1 MKNKIWKKILAVGI
15 SLLAEAG
22 MLVGCTAQPAVA
34 YAAGMESGISVTQE
48 ASWTDLE
55 KFQAVVSVKVDGLAS
70 LTWEKENQGYENS
83 GGNLSGSENSGN
95 QGESFAN
102 DQYDFSGEKT
112 EALNAEGME
121 ESGAFSDG
129 NSSSDENIPGED
141 SSFDENTSSNT
152 DSAEDNSATEIV
164 PPAETI
170 PHPTSYEL
178 VVWLSEYFQ
187 PDASFVAPEGCLKE
201 ELPIETAGGRS
212 TSITGFRWKI
222 NQGETG
228 KQLDIPVTLRE
239 EYRFPAEKQ
248 TVSTCQ
254 DILHANGA
262 ISGEENGGG
271 VYIVKKVAN
280 EKDILCKAP
289 SRNLEIPAAN
299 MDFSVEISPKEENLR
314 PGSRIHMDV
323 NLTNN
328 GQVPF
333 YKISLQA
340 QVKEQEM
347 VPVWEKE
354 PGLEVTE
361 SGAVLESLTAG
372 ETRTLSFYIDPDL
385 DQKGNLDLELCAKTE
400 NPVLLEKTAEKQ
412 LVLQQGK
419 AAFTVKKTADCDN
432 ASPGETVTY
441 QISIHNTGEV
451 TLHSVVTTERFGL
464 AGVTATFLEQEGIT
478 LNKSK
483 TQAKIPEIAPGGCV
497 NLKAKVVLPKDL
509 KDQNLVNQIIVVTDE
524 TGEESAVRDQ
534 ATIRVE
540 DKEKD
545 GNGTGDGT
553 GNGDGTGTGSGSGN
567 GDGSTMA
574 ASTSPKTGDPSH
586 KELFQVL
593 ILLSFLFS
601 AAAARKMFGGNV
613 HR

>member
-1 MKNKIWKKILAVGI
+1 MKNRIWKKILAVGV

-34 YAAGMESGISVTQE
+34 YGAEMEGGLSVAQDAA
-48 ASWTDLE
+48 WTDLQ
-55 KFQAVVSVKVDGLAS
+55 KFQAVISVKADGLAS
-70 LTWEKENQGYENS
+70 LTRENENQEYES
-83 GGNLSGSENSGN
+83 DDENLFSSGN
-95 QGESFAN
+95 QDGRLEN
-102 DQYDFSGEKT
+102 DQYDFS
-112 EALNAEGME
+112 
-121 ESGAFSDG
+121 D
-129 NSSSDENIPGED
+129 
-141 SSFDENTSSNT
+141 
-152 DSAEDNSATEIV
+152 
-164 PPAETI
+164 ETI

-187 PDASFVAPEGCLKE
+187 PDASFMAPEGCLKE
-201 ELPIETAGGRS
+201 ELPIETADGRS
-212 TSITGFRWKI
+212 SSITGFRWKI
-222 NQGETG
+222 NPGEQG
-228 KQLDIPVTLRE
+228 KQLKIPVTLRD
-239 EYRFPAEKQ
+239 EYRFPAEKH
-248 TVSTCQ
+248 TVPTCQ

-271 VYIVKKVAN
+271 VYIVKKVEN
-280 EKDILCKAP
+280 EKNILCKAL
-289 SRNLEIPAAN
+289 SKSLEIPAAH
-299 MDFSVEISPKEENLR
+299 MDFSVEMEAKEKALYT
-314 PGSRIHMDV
+314 GKRIHMAV

-340 QVKEQEM
+340 KVKEQEL

-354 PGLEVTE
+354 PGLEVLE
-361 SGAVLESLTAG
+361 SGAVLECLSAG
-372 ETRTLSFYIDPDL
+372 ETRTLSFYIDPDM
-385 DQKGNLDLELCAKTE
+385 DQKSNLELFAKTE
-400 NPVLLEKTAEKQ
+400 NPVSLEKAAEKQ
-412 LVLQQGK
+412 LTLQQGK
-419 AAFTVKKTADCDN
+419 ASFTVKKTADCDN

-464 AGVTATFLEQEGIT
+464 AGVTATFQEQRGIT
-478 LNKSK
+478 LNKSR
-483 TQAKIPEIAPGGCV
+483 TQAKIQEIAPGGCV

-509 KDQNLVNQIIVVTDE
+509 KDQNLMNQIIVVTDE

-545 GNGTGDGT
+545 GNGSGNGNGG
-553 GNGDGTGTGSGSGN
+553 GNGDGTGIGSGN
-567 GDGSTMA
+567 NDGSTMA
-574 ASTSPKTGDPSH
+574 ASTSPKTGDTSH

-601 AAAARKMFGGNV
+601 AVAARRMFGGNA

>member
-1 MKNKIWKKILAVGI
+1 MKNRIWKKILAVGV

-34 YAAGMESGISVTQE
+34 YGAEMEGGLSVAQDAA
-48 ASWTDLE
+48 WTDLQ
-55 KFQAVVSVKVDGLAS
+55 KFQAVISVKADGLAS
-70 LTWEKENQGYENS
+70 LTWENENQEYENLFS
-83 GGNLSGSENSGN
+83 SGN
-95 QGESFAN
+95 QDGSLEN
-102 DQYDFSGEKT
+102 DQYDFS
-112 EALNAEGME
+112 
-121 ESGAFSDG
+121 D
-129 NSSSDENIPGED
+129 
-141 SSFDENTSSNT
+141 
-152 DSAEDNSATEIV
+152 
-164 PPAETI
+164 ETI

-187 PDASFVAPEGCLKE
+187 PDASFMAPEGCLKE
-201 ELPIETAGGRS
+201 ELPIETADGRS
-212 TSITGFRWKI
+212 SSITGFRWKI
-222 NQGETG
+222 NPGEQG
-228 KQLDIPVTLRE
+228 KQLKIPVTLRD
-239 EYRFPAEKQ
+239 EYRFPAEKH
-248 TVSTCQ
+248 TVPTCQ

-271 VYIVKKVAN
+271 VYIVKKVEN
-280 EKDILCKAP
+280 EKTILCKAL
-289 SRNLEIPAAN
+289 SKNLEIPAAH
-299 MDFSVEISPKEENLR
+299 MDFSVEMEAKEKALYT
-314 PGSRIHMDV
+314 GKRIHMAV

-340 QVKEQEM
+340 KVKEQEL

-354 PGLEVTE
+354 PGLEVLE
-361 SGAVLESLTAG
+361 SGAVLECLSAG
-372 ETRTLSFYIDPDL
+372 ETRTLSFYIDPDMN
-385 DQKGNLDLELCAKTE
+385 QKSNLELELFAKTE
-400 NPVLLEKTAEKQ
+400 NPVSLEKAAEKQ
-412 LVLQQGK
+412 LTLQQGK
-419 AAFTVKKTADCDN
+419 ASFTVKKTADCDN

-464 AGVTATFLEQEGIT
+464 AGVTATFQEQRGIT
-478 LNKSK
+478 LNKSR
-483 TQAKIPEIAPGGCV
+483 TQAKIQEIAPGGCV

-509 KDQNLVNQIIVVTDE
+509 KDQNLMNQIIVVTDE

-545 GNGTGDGT
+545 GNGNGSGNGNGG
-553 GNGDGTGTGSGSGN
+553 GNGDGTGIGSGN
-567 GDGSTMA
+567 NDGSTMA
-574 ASTSPKTGDPSH
+574 ASTSPKTGDTSH

-601 AAAARKMFGGNV
+601 AVAARRMFGGNA

>member
-1 MKNKIWKKILAVGI
+1 MKNRIWKKILAVGV

-34 YAAGMESGISVTQE
+34 YGAEMEGGLFVAQDAA
-48 ASWTDLE
+48 WTDLQ
-55 KFQAVVSVKVDGLAS
+55 KFQAVISVKADGLAS
-70 LTWEKENQGYENS
+70 LTRENENQEYES
-83 GGNLSGSENSGN
+83 DDENLFSSGN
-95 QGESFAN
+95 QDGRLEN
-102 DQYDFSGEKT
+102 DQYDFS
-112 EALNAEGME
+112 
-121 ESGAFSDG
+121 D
-129 NSSSDENIPGED
+129 
-141 SSFDENTSSNT
+141 
-152 DSAEDNSATEIV
+152 
-164 PPAETI
+164 ETI

-187 PDASFVAPEGCLKE
+187 PDASFMAPEGCLKE
-201 ELPIETAGGRS
+201 ELPIETADGRS
-212 TSITGFRWKI
+212 SSITGFRWKI
-222 NQGETG
+222 NPGEQG
-228 KQLDIPVTLRE
+228 KQLKIPVTLRD
-239 EYRFPAEKQ
+239 EYRFPAEKH
-248 TVSTCQ
+248 TVPTCQ

-271 VYIVKKVAN
+271 VYIVKKVEN
-280 EKDILCKAP
+280 EKTILCKAL
-289 SRNLEIPAAN
+289 SKNLEIPAAH
-299 MDFSVEISPKEENLR
+299 MDFSVEMEAKEKALYT
-314 PGSRIHMDV
+314 GKRIHMAV

-340 QVKEQEM
+340 KVKEQEL

-354 PGLEVTE
+354 PGLEVLE
-361 SGAVLESLTAG
+361 SGAVLECLSAG
-372 ETRTLSFYIDPDL
+372 ETRTLSFYIDPDMN
-385 DQKGNLDLELCAKTE
+385 QKSNLELFAKTE
-400 NPVLLEKTAEKQ
+400 NPVSLEKAAEKQ
-412 LVLQQGK
+412 LTLQQGK
-419 AAFTVKKTADCDN
+419 ASFTVKKTADCDN

-464 AGVTATFLEQEGIT
+464 AGVTATFQEQRGIT
-478 LNKSK
+478 LNKSR
-483 TQAKIPEIAPGGCV
+483 TQAKIQEIAPGGCV

-509 KDQNLVNQIIVVTDE
+509 KDQNLMNQIIVVTDE

-545 GNGTGDGT
+545 GNGSGNGNGG
-553 GNGDGTGTGSGSGN
+553 GNGDGTGIGSGN
-567 GDGSTMA
+567 NDGSTMA
-574 ASTSPKTGDPSH
+574 ASTSPKTGDTSH

-601 AAAARKMFGGNV
+601 AVAARRMFGGNA

>member
-1 MKNKIWKKILAVGI
+1 MKNRIWKKILAVGV

-34 YAAGMESGISVTQE
+34 YGAEMEGGLSVAQDAA
-48 ASWTDLE
+48 WTDLQ
-55 KFQAVVSVKVDGLAS
+55 KFQAVISVKADGLAS
-70 LTWEKENQGYENS
+70 LTWENENQEYENLFS
-83 GGNLSGSENSGN
+83 SGN
-95 QGESFAN
+95 QDGSLEN
-102 DQYDFSGEKT
+102 DQYDFS
-112 EALNAEGME
+112 
-121 ESGAFSDG
+121 D
-129 NSSSDENIPGED
+129 
-141 SSFDENTSSNT
+141 
-152 DSAEDNSATEIV
+152 
-164 PPAETI
+164 ETI

-187 PDASFVAPEGCLKE
+187 PDASFMAPEGCLKE
-201 ELPIETAGGRS
+201 ELPIETADGRS
-212 TSITGFRWKI
+212 SSITGFRWKI
-222 NQGETG
+222 NPGEQG
-228 KQLDIPVTLRE
+228 KQLKIPVTLRD
-239 EYRFPAEKQ
+239 EYRFPAEKH
-248 TVSTCQ
+248 TVPTCQ

-271 VYIVKKVAN
+271 VYIVKKVEN
-280 EKDILCKAP
+280 EKNILCKAL
-289 SRNLEIPAAN
+289 SKSLEIPAAH
-299 MDFSVEISPKEENLR
+299 MDFSVEMEAKEKALYT
-314 PGSRIHMDV
+314 GKRIHMAV

-340 QVKEQEM
+340 KVKEQEL

-354 PGLEVTE
+354 PGLEVLE
-361 SGAVLESLTAG
+361 SGAVLECLSAG
-372 ETRTLSFYIDPDL
+372 ETRTLSFYIDPDM
-385 DQKGNLDLELCAKTE
+385 DQKSNLELELFAKTE
-400 NPVLLEKTAEKQ
+400 NPVSLEKAAEKQ
-412 LVLQQGK
+412 LTLQQGK
-419 AAFTVKKTADCDN
+419 ASFTVKKTADCDN

-464 AGVTATFLEQEGIT
+464 AGVTATFQEQRGIT
-478 LNKSK
+478 LNKSR
-483 TQAKIPEIAPGGCV
+483 TQAKIQEIAPGGCV

-509 KDQNLVNQIIVVTDE
+509 KDQNLMNQIIVVTDE

-545 GNGTGDGT
+545 GNGNGSGNGNGG
-553 GNGDGTGTGSGSGN
+553 GNGDGTGIGSGN
-567 GDGSTMA
+567 NDGSTMA
-574 ASTSPKTGDPSH
+574 ASTSPKTGDTSH

-601 AAAARKMFGGNV
+601 AVAARRMFGGNA

>member
-1 MKNKIWKKILAVGI
+1 MKNRIWKKILAVGV

-34 YAAGMESGISVTQE
+34 YGAEMEGGLSVVQDAA
-48 ASWTDLE
+48 WTDLQ
-55 KFQAVVSVKVDGLAS
+55 KFQAVISVKADGLAS
-70 LTWEKENQGYENS
+70 LTWENENQEYES
-83 GGNLSGSENSGN
+83 GDENLFSSGN
-95 QGESFAN
+95 QDGSLEN
-102 DQYDFSGEKT
+102 DQYDFS
-112 EALNAEGME
+112 
-121 ESGAFSDG
+121 D
-129 NSSSDENIPGED
+129 
-141 SSFDENTSSNT
+141 
-152 DSAEDNSATEIV
+152 
-164 PPAETI
+164 ETI
-170 PHPTSYEL
+170 SHPTSYEL

-187 PDASFVAPEGCLKE
+187 PDASFMAPEGCLKE
-201 ELPIETAGGRS
+201 ELPIETADGRS
-212 TSITGFRWKI
+212 SSITGFRWKI
-222 NQGETG
+222 NSGEQG
-228 KQLDIPVTLRE
+228 KQLKIPVTLRD
-239 EYRFPAEKQ
+239 EYRFPAEKH
-248 TVSTCQ
+248 TVPTCQ

-271 VYIVKKVAN
+271 VYIVKKVEN
-280 EKDILCKAP
+280 EKNILCKAL
-289 SRNLEIPAAN
+289 SKSLEIPAAH
-299 MDFSVEISPKEENLR
+299 MDFSVEMEAKEKALYT
-314 PGSRIHMDV
+314 GKRIHMAV

-340 QVKEQEM
+340 KVKEQEL

-354 PGLEVTE
+354 PGLEVSE
-361 SGAVLESLTAG
+361 SGAVLESLSAG
-372 ETRTLSFYIDPDL
+372 ETRILSFYIDPDM
-385 DQKGNLDLELCAKTE
+385 DQKSNLELFAKTE
-400 NPVLLEKTAEKQ
+400 NPVSLEKAAEKQ
-412 LVLQQGK
+412 LTLQQGK
-419 AAFTVKKTADCDN
+419 ASFTVKKTADCDN

-464 AGVTATFLEQEGIT
+464 AGVTATFQEQRGIT
-478 LNKSK
+478 LNKSR
-483 TQAKIPEIAPGGCV
+483 TQAKIQEIAPGGCV

-509 KDQNLVNQIIVVTDE
+509 KDQNLMNQIIVVTDE

-545 GNGTGDGT
+545 GNGSGNGNGG
-553 GNGDGTGTGSGSGN
+553 GNGDGTGIGSGN
-567 GDGSTMA
+567 NDGSTMA
-574 ASTSPKTGDPSH
+574 ASTSPKTGDTSH

-601 AAAARKMFGGNV
+601 AVAARRMFGGNA

>member
-1 MKNKIWKKILAVGI
+1 MKNRIWKKILAVGV

-34 YAAGMESGISVTQE
+34 YGAEMEGGLSVVQDAA
-48 ASWTDLE
+48 WTDLQ
-55 KFQAVVSVKVDGLAS
+55 KFQAVISVKADGLAS
-70 LTWEKENQGYENS
+70 LTWENENQEYES
-83 GGNLSGSENSGN
+83 GDENLFSSGN
-95 QGESFAN
+95 QDGSLEN
-102 DQYDFSGEKT
+102 DQYDFS
-112 EALNAEGME
+112 
-121 ESGAFSDG
+121 D
-129 NSSSDENIPGED
+129 
-141 SSFDENTSSNT
+141 
-152 DSAEDNSATEIV
+152 
-164 PPAETI
+164 ETI
-170 PHPTSYEL
+170 SHPTSYEL

-187 PDASFVAPEGCLKE
+187 PDASFMAPEGCLKE
-201 ELPIETAGGRS
+201 ELPIETADGRS
-212 TSITGFRWKI
+212 SSITGFRWKI
-222 NQGETG
+222 NSGEQG
-228 KQLDIPVTLRE
+228 KQLKIPVTLRD
-239 EYRFPAEKQ
+239 EYRFPAEKH
-248 TVSTCQ
+248 TVPTCQ

-271 VYIVKKVAN
+271 VYIVKKVEN
-280 EKDILCKAP
+280 EKNILCK
-289 SRNLEIPAAN
+289 SLEIPAAH
-299 MDFSVEISPKEENLR
+299 MDFSVEMEAKEKALYT
-314 PGSRIHMDV
+314 GKRIHMAV

-340 QVKEQEM
+340 KVKEQEL

-354 PGLEVTE
+354 PGLEVSE
-361 SGAVLESLTAG
+361 SGAVLESLSAG
-372 ETRTLSFYIDPDL
+372 ETRILSFYIDPDM
-385 DQKGNLDLELCAKTE
+385 DQKSNLELELFAKTE
-400 NPVLLEKTAEKQ
+400 NPVSLEKAAEKQ
-412 LVLQQGK
+412 LTLQQGK
-419 AAFTVKKTADCDN
+419 ASFTVKKTADCDN

-464 AGVTATFLEQEGIT
+464 AGVTATFQEQRGIT
-478 LNKSK
+478 LNKSR
-483 TQAKIPEIAPGGCV
+483 TQAKIQEIAPGGCV

-509 KDQNLVNQIIVVTDE
+509 KDQNLMNQIIVVTDE

-545 GNGTGDGT
+545 GNGSGNGNGG
-553 GNGDGTGTGSGSGN
+553 GNGDGTGIGSGN
-567 GDGSTMA
+567 NDGSTMA
-574 ASTSPKTGDPSH
+574 ASTSPKTGDTSH

-601 AAAARKMFGGNV
+601 AVAARRMFGDNA

>member
-1 MKNKIWKKILAVGI
+1 MKNRIWKKILAVGV

-34 YAAGMESGISVTQE
+34 YGAEMEGGLSVAQDAA
-48 ASWTDLE
+48 WTDLQ
-55 KFQAVVSVKVDGLAS
+55 KFQAVISVKADGLAS
-70 LTWEKENQGYENS
+70 LTWENENQEYENLFS
-83 GGNLSGSENSGN
+83 SGN
-95 QGESFAN
+95 QDGSLEN
-102 DQYDFSGEKT
+102 DQYDFS
-112 EALNAEGME
+112 
-121 ESGAFSDG
+121 D
-129 NSSSDENIPGED
+129 
-141 SSFDENTSSNT
+141 
-152 DSAEDNSATEIV
+152 
-164 PPAETI
+164 ETI

-187 PDASFVAPEGCLKE
+187 PDASFMAPEGCLKE
-201 ELPIETAGGRS
+201 ELPIETADGRS
-212 TSITGFRWKI
+212 SSITGFRWKI
-222 NQGETG
+222 NPGEQG
-228 KQLDIPVTLRE
+228 KQLKIPVTLRD
-239 EYRFPAEKQ
+239 EYRFPAEKH
-248 TVSTCQ
+248 TVPTCQ

-271 VYIVKKVAN
+271 VYIVKKVEN
-280 EKDILCKAP
+280 EKNILCKAL
-289 SRNLEIPAAN
+289 SKSLEIPAAY
-299 MDFSVEISPKEENLR
+299 MDFSVEMEAKEKALYT
-314 PGSRIHMDV
+314 GKRIHMAV

-340 QVKEQEM
+340 KVKEQEL

-354 PGLEVTE
+354 PGLEVLE
-361 SGAVLESLTAG
+361 SGAVLECLSAG
-372 ETRTLSFYIDPDL
+372 ETRTLSFYIDPDMN
-385 DQKGNLDLELCAKTE
+385 QKSNLELELFAKTE
-400 NPVLLEKTAEKQ
+400 NPVSLEKAAEKQ
-412 LVLQQGK
+412 LTLQQGK
-419 AAFTVKKTADCDN
+419 ASFTVKKTADCDN

-464 AGVTATFLEQEGIT
+464 AGVTATFQEQRGIT
-478 LNKSK
+478 LNKSR
-483 TQAKIPEIAPGGCV
+483 TQAKIQEIAPGGCV

-509 KDQNLVNQIIVVTDE
+509 KDQNLMNQIIVVTDE

-545 GNGTGDGT
+545 GNGSGNGNGG
-553 GNGDGTGTGSGSGN
+553 GNGDGTGIGSGN
-567 GDGSTMA
+567 NDGSTMA
-574 ASTSPKTGDPSH
+574 ASTSPKTGDTSH

-601 AAAARKMFGGNV
+601 AVAARRMFGDNA

>member
-1 MKNKIWKKILAVGI
+1 MKNRIWKKILAVGV

-34 YAAGMESGISVTQE
+34 YGAEMEGGLSVAQDAA
-48 ASWTDLE
+48 WTDLQ
-55 KFQAVVSVKVDGLAS
+55 KFQAVISVKADGLAS
-70 LTWEKENQGYENS
+70 LTWENENQEYENLFS
-83 GGNLSGSENSGN
+83 SGN
-95 QGESFAN
+95 QDGSLEN
-102 DQYDFSGEKT
+102 DQYDFS
-112 EALNAEGME
+112 
-121 ESGAFSDG
+121 D
-129 NSSSDENIPGED
+129 
-141 SSFDENTSSNT
+141 
-152 DSAEDNSATEIV
+152 
-164 PPAETI
+164 ETI

-187 PDASFVAPEGCLKE
+187 PDASFMAPEGCLKE
-201 ELPIETAGGRS
+201 ELPIETADGRS
-212 TSITGFRWKI
+212 SSITGFRWKI
-222 NQGETG
+222 NPGEQG
-228 KQLDIPVTLRE
+228 KQLKIPVTLRD
-239 EYRFPAEKQ
+239 EYRFPAEKH
-248 TVSTCQ
+248 TVPTCQ

-271 VYIVKKVAN
+271 VYIVKKVEN
-280 EKDILCKAP
+280 EKNILCKAL
-289 SRNLEIPAAN
+289 SKSLEIPAAY
-299 MDFSVEISPKEENLR
+299 MDFSVEMEAKEKALYT
-314 PGSRIHMDV
+314 GKRIHMAV

-340 QVKEQEM
+340 KVKEQEL

-354 PGLEVTE
+354 PGLEVSE
-361 SGAVLESLTAG
+361 SGAVLESLSAG
-372 ETRTLSFYIDPDL
+372 ETRILSFYIDPDM
-385 DQKGNLDLELCAKTE
+385 DQKSNLELELFAKTE
-400 NPVLLEKTAEKQ
+400 NPVSLEKAAEKQ
-412 LVLQQGK
+412 LTLQQGK
-419 AAFTVKKTADCDN
+419 ASFTVKKTADCDN

-464 AGVTATFLEQEGIT
+464 AGVTATFQEQRGIT
-478 LNKSK
+478 LNKSR
-483 TQAKIPEIAPGGCV
+483 TQAKIQEIAPGGCV

-509 KDQNLVNQIIVVTDE
+509 KDQNLMNQIIVVTDE

-545 GNGTGDGT
+545 GNGNGSGNGNGG
-553 GNGDGTGTGSGSGN
+553 GNGDGTGIGSGN
-567 GDGSTMA
+567 NDGSTMA
-574 ASTSPKTGDPSH
+574 ASTSPKTGDTSH

-601 AAAARKMFGGNV
+601 AVAARRMFEGNA

>member
-1 MKNKIWKKILAVGI
+1 MKNRIWKKILAVGV

-34 YAAGMESGISVTQE
+34 YGAEMEGGLSVAQDAA
-48 ASWTDLE
+48 WTDLQ
-55 KFQAVVSVKVDGLAS
+55 KFQAVVSVKADGLAS
-70 LTWEKENQGYENS
+70 LTWENENQEYENLFS
-83 GGNLSGSENSGN
+83 SGN
-95 QGESFAN
+95 QDGSLEN
-102 DQYDFSGEKT
+102 DQYDFS
-112 EALNAEGME
+112 
-121 ESGAFSDG
+121 D
-129 NSSSDENIPGED
+129 
-141 SSFDENTSSNT
+141 
-152 DSAEDNSATEIV
+152 
-164 PPAETI
+164 ETI

-187 PDASFVAPEGCLKE
+187 PDASFMAPEGCLKE
-201 ELPIETAGGRS
+201 ELPIETADGRS
-212 TSITGFRWKI
+212 SSITGFRWKI
-222 NQGETG
+222 NPGEQG
-228 KQLDIPVTLRE
+228 KQLKIPVTLRD
-239 EYRFPAEKQ
+239 EYRFPAEKH
-248 TVSTCQ
+248 TVPTCQ

-271 VYIVKKVAN
+271 VYIVKKVEN
-280 EKDILCKAP
+280 EKTILCKAL
-289 SRNLEIPAAN
+289 SKNLEIPAAH
-299 MDFSVEISPKEENLR
+299 MDFSVEMEAKEKALYT
-314 PGSRIHMDV
+314 GKRIHMAV

-340 QVKEQEM
+340 KVKEQEL

-354 PGLEVTE
+354 PGLEVSE
-361 SGAVLESLTAG
+361 SGAVLESLSAG
-372 ETRTLSFYIDPDL
+372 ETRILSFYIDPDM
-385 DQKGNLDLELCAKTE
+385 DQKSNLELELFAKTE
-400 NPVLLEKTAEKQ
+400 NPVSLEKAAEKQ
-412 LVLQQGK
+412 LTLQQGK
-419 AAFTVKKTADCDN
+419 ASFTVKKTADCDN

-464 AGVTATFLEQEGIT
+464 AGVTATFQEQRGIT
-478 LNKSK
+478 LNKSR
-483 TQAKIPEIAPGGCV
+483 TQAKIQEIAPGGCV

-509 KDQNLVNQIIVVTDE
+509 KDQNLMNQIIVVTDE

-545 GNGTGDGT
+545 GNGNGSGNGNGG
-553 GNGDGTGTGSGSGN
+553 GNGDGTGIGSGN
-567 GDGSTMA
+567 NDGSTMA
-574 ASTSPKTGDPSH
+574 ASTSPKTGDTSH

-601 AAAARKMFGGNV
+601 AVAARRMFGGNA

>member
-1 MKNKIWKKILAVGI
+1 MKNRIWKKILTVGV

-34 YAAGMESGISVTQE
+34 YGAEMEGGLSVAQDAA
-48 ASWTDLE
+48 WTDLQ
-55 KFQAVVSVKVDGLAS
+55 KFQAVISVKADGLAS
-70 LTWEKENQGYENS
+70 LTWENENQEYENLFS
-83 GGNLSGSENSGN
+83 SGN
-95 QGESFAN
+95 QDGSLEN
-102 DQYDFSGEKT
+102 DQYDFS
-112 EALNAEGME
+112 
-121 ESGAFSDG
+121 D
-129 NSSSDENIPGED
+129 
-141 SSFDENTSSNT
+141 
-152 DSAEDNSATEIV
+152 
-164 PPAETI
+164 ETI

-187 PDASFVAPEGCLKE
+187 PDASFMAPEGCLKE
-201 ELPIETAGGRS
+201 ELPIETADGRS
-212 TSITGFRWKI
+212 SSITGFRWKI
-222 NQGETG
+222 NSGEQG
-228 KQLDIPVTLRE
+228 KQLKIPVTLRD
-239 EYRFPAEKQ
+239 EYRFPAEKH
-248 TVSTCQ
+248 TVPTCQ

-271 VYIVKKVAN
+271 VYIVKKVEN
-280 EKDILCKAP
+280 EKTILCKAL
-289 SRNLEIPAAN
+289 SKNLEIPAAH
-299 MDFSVEISPKEENLR
+299 MDFSVEMEAKEKALYT
-314 PGSRIHMDV
+314 GKRIHMAV

-340 QVKEQEM
+340 KVKEQEL

-354 PGLEVTE
+354 PGLEVLE
-361 SGAVLESLTAG
+361 SGAVLECLSAG
-372 ETRTLSFYIDPDL
+372 ETRILSFYIDPDM
-385 DQKGNLDLELCAKTE
+385 DQKSNLELELFAKTE
-400 NPVLLEKTAEKQ
+400 NPVSLEKAAEKQ
-412 LVLQQGK
+412 LTLQQGK
-419 AAFTVKKTADCDN
+419 ASFTVKKTADCDN

-464 AGVTATFLEQEGIT
+464 AGVTATFQEQRGIT
-478 LNKSK
+478 LNKSR
-483 TQAKIPEIAPGGCV
+483 TQAKIQEIAPGGCV

-509 KDQNLVNQIIVVTDE
+509 KDQNLMNQIIVVTDE

-545 GNGTGDGT
+545 GNGSGNGNGG
-553 GNGDGTGTGSGSGN
+553 GNGDGTGIGSGN
-567 GDGSTMA
+567 NDGSTMA
-574 ASTSPKTGDPSH
+574 ASTSPKTGDTSH

-601 AAAARKMFGGNV
+601 AVAARRMFGDNA

>member
-1 MKNKIWKKILAVGI
+1 MKNRIWKKILAVGV

-34 YAAGMESGISVTQE
+34 YGAEMEGGLSVAQDAA
-48 ASWTDLE
+48 WTDLQ
-55 KFQAVVSVKVDGLAS
+55 KFQAVISVKADGLAS
-70 LTWEKENQGYENS
+70 LTWENENQEYENLFS
-83 GGNLSGSENSGN
+83 SGN
-95 QGESFAN
+95 QDGSLEN
-102 DQYDFSGEKT
+102 DQYDFS
-112 EALNAEGME
+112 
-121 ESGAFSDG
+121 D
-129 NSSSDENIPGED
+129 
-141 SSFDENTSSNT
+141 
-152 DSAEDNSATEIV
+152 
-164 PPAETI
+164 ETI

-187 PDASFVAPEGCLKE
+187 PDASFMAPEGCLKE
-201 ELPIETAGGRS
+201 ELPIETADGRS
-212 TSITGFRWKI
+212 SSITGFRWKI
-222 NQGETG
+222 NPGEQG
-228 KQLDIPVTLRE
+228 KQLKIPVTLRD
-239 EYRFPAEKQ
+239 EYRFPAEKH
-248 TVSTCQ
+248 TVPTCQ

-271 VYIVKKVAN
+271 VYIVKKVEN
-280 EKDILCKAP
+280 EKTILCKAL
-289 SRNLEIPAAN
+289 SKNLEIPAAH
-299 MDFSVEISPKEENLR
+299 MDFSVEMEAKEKALYT
-314 PGSRIHMDV
+314 GKRIHMAV

-340 QVKEQEM
+340 KVKEQEL

-354 PGLEVTE
+354 PGLEVLE
-361 SGAVLESLTAG
+361 SGAVLECLSAG
-372 ETRTLSFYIDPDL
+372 ETRTLSFYIDPDMN
-385 DQKGNLDLELCAKTE
+385 QKSNLELELFAKTE
-400 NPVLLEKTAEKQ
+400 NPVSLEKAAEKQ
-412 LVLQQGK
+412 LTLQQGK
-419 AAFTVKKTADCDN
+419 ASFTVKKTADCDN

-464 AGVTATFLEQEGIT
+464 AGVTATFQEQRGIT
-478 LNKSK
+478 LNKSR
-483 TQAKIPEIAPGGCV
+483 TQAKIQEIAPGGCV

-509 KDQNLVNQIIVVTDE
+509 KDQNLMNQIIVVTDE

-545 GNGTGDGT
+545 GNGSVNGNGG
-553 GNGDGTGTGSGSGN
+553 GNGDGTGIGSGN
-567 GDGSTMA
+567 NDGSTMA
-574 ASTSPKTGDPSH
+574 ASTSPKTGDTSH

-601 AAAARKMFGGNV
+601 AVAARRMFGDNA

>member
-1 MKNKIWKKILAVGI
+1 MKNRIWKKILAVGV

-34 YAAGMESGISVTQE
+34 YGAEMEGGLSVAQDAA
-48 ASWTDLE
+48 WTDLQ
-55 KFQAVVSVKVDGLAS
+55 KFQAVISVKADGLAS
-70 LTWEKENQGYENS
+70 LTWENENQEYENLFS
-83 GGNLSGSENSGN
+83 SGN
-95 QGESFAN
+95 QDGSLEN
-102 DQYDFSGEKT
+102 DQYDFS
-112 EALNAEGME
+112 
-121 ESGAFSDG
+121 D
-129 NSSSDENIPGED
+129 
-141 SSFDENTSSNT
+141 
-152 DSAEDNSATEIV
+152 
-164 PPAETI
+164 ETI

-187 PDASFVAPEGCLKE
+187 PDASFMAPEGCLKE
-201 ELPIETAGGRS
+201 ELPIETADGRS
-212 TSITGFRWKI
+212 SSITGFRWKI
-222 NQGETG
+222 NPGEQG
-228 KQLDIPVTLRE
+228 KQLKIPVTLRD
-239 EYRFPAEKQ
+239 EYRFPAEKH
-248 TVSTCQ
+248 TVPTCQ

-271 VYIVKKVAN
+271 VYIVKKVEN
-280 EKDILCKAP
+280 EKTILCKAL
-289 SRNLEIPAAN
+289 SKNLEIPAAH
-299 MDFSVEISPKEENLR
+299 MDFSVEMEAKEKALYT
-314 PGSRIHMDV
+314 GKRIHMAV

-328 GQVPF
+328 DQVPF

-340 QVKEQEM
+340 KVKEQEL

-354 PGLEVTE
+354 PGLEVLE
-361 SGAVLESLTAG
+361 SGAVLECLSAG
-372 ETRTLSFYIDPDL
+372 ETRTLSFYIDPDMN
-385 DQKGNLDLELCAKTE
+385 QKSNLELELFAKTE
-400 NPVLLEKTAEKQ
+400 NPVSLEKAAEKQ
-412 LVLQQGK
+412 LTLQQGK
-419 AAFTVKKTADCDN
+419 ASFTVKKTADCDN

-464 AGVTATFLEQEGIT
+464 AGVTATFQEQRGIT
-478 LNKSK
+478 LNKSR
-483 TQAKIPEIAPGGCV
+483 TQAKIQEIAPGGCV

-509 KDQNLVNQIIVVTDE
+509 KDQNLMNQIIVVTDE

-545 GNGTGDGT
+545 GNGSGNGNGG
-553 GNGDGTGTGSGSGN
+553 GNGDGTGIGSGN
-567 GDGSTMA
+567 NDGSTMA
-574 ASTSPKTGDPSH
+574 ASTSPKTGDTSH

-601 AAAARKMFGGNV
+601 AVAARRMFGDNA

>member
-1 MKNKIWKKILAVGI
+1 MKNRIWKKILAVGV

-34 YAAGMESGISVTQE
+34 YGAEMEGGLSVAQDAA
-48 ASWTDLE
+48 WTDLQ
-55 KFQAVVSVKVDGLAS
+55 KFQAVISVKADGLAS
-70 LTWEKENQGYENS
+70 LTRENENQEYES
-83 GGNLSGSENSGN
+83 DDENLFSSGN
-95 QGESFAN
+95 QDGRLEN
-102 DQYDFSGEKT
+102 DQYDFS
-112 EALNAEGME
+112 
-121 ESGAFSDG
+121 D
-129 NSSSDENIPGED
+129 
-141 SSFDENTSSNT
+141 
-152 DSAEDNSATEIV
+152 
-164 PPAETI
+164 ETI

-187 PDASFVAPEGCLKE
+187 PDASFMAPEGCLKE
-201 ELPIETAGGRS
+201 ELPIETADGRS
-212 TSITGFRWKI
+212 SSITGFRWKI
-222 NQGETG
+222 NPGEQG
-228 KQLDIPVTLRE
+228 KQLKIPVTLRD
-239 EYRFPAEKQ
+239 EYRFPAEKH
-248 TVSTCQ
+248 TVPTCQ

-271 VYIVKKVAN
+271 VYIVKKVEN
-280 EKDILCKAP
+280 EKTILCKAL
-289 SRNLEIPAAN
+289 SKNLEIPAAH
-299 MDFSVEISPKEENLR
+299 MDFSVEMEAKEKALYT
-314 PGSRIHMDV
+314 GKRIHMAV

-340 QVKEQEM
+340 KVKEQEL

-354 PGLEVTE
+354 PGLEVLE
-361 SGAVLESLTAG
+361 SGAVLECLSAG
-372 ETRTLSFYIDPDL
+372 ETRTLSFYIDPDMN
-385 DQKGNLDLELCAKTE
+385 QKSNLELFAKTE
-400 NPVLLEKTAEKQ
+400 NPVSLEKAAEKQ
-412 LVLQQGK
+412 LTLQQGK
-419 AAFTVKKTADCDN
+419 ASFTVKKTADCDN
-432 ASPGETVTY
+432 GSPGETVTY

-464 AGVTATFLEQEGIT
+464 AGVTATFQEQRGIT
-478 LNKSK
+478 LNKSR
-483 TQAKIPEIAPGGCV
+483 TQAKIQEIAPGGCV

-509 KDQNLVNQIIVVTDE
+509 KDQNLMNQIIVVTDE

-545 GNGTGDGT
+545 GNGSGNGNGG
-553 GNGDGTGTGSGSGN
+553 GNGDGTGIGSGN
-567 GDGSTMA
+567 NDGSTMA
-574 ASTSPKTGDPSH
+574 ASTSPKTGDTSH

-601 AAAARKMFGGNV
+601 AVAARRMFGGNA

>member
-1 MKNKIWKKILAVGI
+1 MKNRIWKKILAVGV

-34 YAAGMESGISVTQE
+34 YGAEMEGGLSVAQDAA
-48 ASWTDLE
+48 WTDLQ
-55 KFQAVVSVKVDGLAS
+55 KFQAVISVKADGLAS
-70 LTWEKENQGYENS
+70 LTWENENQEYENLFS
-83 GGNLSGSENSGN
+83 SGN
-95 QGESFAN
+95 QDGSLEN
-102 DQYDFSGEKT
+102 DQYDFS
-112 EALNAEGME
+112 
-121 ESGAFSDG
+121 D
-129 NSSSDENIPGED
+129 
-141 SSFDENTSSNT
+141 
-152 DSAEDNSATEIV
+152 
-164 PPAETI
+164 ETI

-187 PDASFVAPEGCLKE
+187 PDASFMAPEGCLKE
-201 ELPIETAGGRS
+201 ELPIETADGRS
-212 TSITGFRWKI
+212 SSITGFRWKI
-222 NQGETG
+222 NPGEQG
-228 KQLDIPVTLRE
+228 KQLKIPVTLRD
-239 EYRFPAEKQ
+239 EYRFPAEKH
-248 TVSTCQ
+248 TVPTCQ

-271 VYIVKKVAN
+271 VYIVKKVEN
-280 EKDILCKAP
+280 EKTILCKAL
-289 SRNLEIPAAN
+289 SKSLEIPAAH
-299 MDFSVEISPKEENLR
+299 MDFSVEMEAKEKALYT
-314 PGSRIHMDV
+314 GKRIHMAV

-340 QVKEQEM
+340 KVKEQEL

-354 PGLEVTE
+354 PGLEVSE
-361 SGAVLESLTAG
+361 SGAVLESLSAG
-372 ETRTLSFYIDPDL
+372 ETRILSFYIDPDM
-385 DQKGNLDLELCAKTE
+385 DQKSNLELELFAKTE
-400 NPVLLEKTAEKQ
+400 NPVSLEKAAEKQ
-412 LVLQQGK
+412 LTLQQGK
-419 AAFTVKKTADCDN
+419 ASFTVKKTADCDN

-464 AGVTATFLEQEGIT
+464 AGVTATFQEQRGIT
-478 LNKSK
+478 LNKSR
-483 TQAKIPEIAPGGCV
+483 TQAKIQEIAPGGCV

-509 KDQNLVNQIIVVTDE
+509 KDQNLMNQIIVVTDE

-545 GNGTGDGT
+545 GNGSGNGNGG
-553 GNGDGTGTGSGSGN
+553 GNGDGTGIGSGN
-567 GDGSTMA
+567 NDGSTMA
-574 ASTSPKTGDPSH
+574 ASTSPKTGDTSH

-601 AAAARKMFGGNV
+601 AVAARRMFGDNA

>member
-1 MKNKIWKKILAVGI
+1 MKNRIWKKILAVGV

-34 YAAGMESGISVTQE
+34 YGAEMEGGLSVAQDAA
-48 ASWTDLE
+48 WTDLQ
-55 KFQAVVSVKVDGLAS
+55 KFQAVISVKADGLAS
-70 LTWEKENQGYENS
+70 LTWENENQEYES
-83 GGNLSGSENSGN
+83 DDENLFSSGN
-95 QGESFAN
+95 QDGRLEN
-102 DQYDFSGEKT
+102 DQYDFS
-112 EALNAEGME
+112 
-121 ESGAFSDG
+121 D
-129 NSSSDENIPGED
+129 
-141 SSFDENTSSNT
+141 
-152 DSAEDNSATEIV
+152 
-164 PPAETI
+164 ETI

-187 PDASFVAPEGCLKE
+187 PDASFMAPEGCLKE
-201 ELPIETAGGRS
+201 ELPIETADGRS
-212 TSITGFRWKI
+212 SSITGFRWKI
-222 NQGETG
+222 NSGEQG
-228 KQLDIPVTLRE
+228 KQLKIPVTLRD
-239 EYRFPAEKQ
+239 EYRFPAEKH
-248 TVSTCQ
+248 TVPTCQ

-271 VYIVKKVAN
+271 VYIVKKVEN
-280 EKDILCKAP
+280 EKNILCKAL
-289 SRNLEIPAAN
+289 SKSLEIPAAH
-299 MDFSVEISPKEENLR
+299 MDFSVEMEAKEKALYT
-314 PGSRIHMDV
+314 GKRIHMAV

-340 QVKEQEM
+340 KVKEQEL

-354 PGLEVTE
+354 PGLEVLE
-361 SGAVLESLTAG
+361 SGAVLECLSAG
-372 ETRTLSFYIDPDL
+372 ETRTLSFYIDPDMN
-385 DQKGNLDLELCAKTE
+385 QKSNLELFAKTE
-400 NPVLLEKTAEKQ
+400 NPVSLEKAAEKQ
-412 LVLQQGK
+412 LTLQQGK
-419 AAFTVKKTADCDN
+419 ASFTVKKTADCDN

-464 AGVTATFLEQEGIT
+464 AGVTATFQEQRGIT
-478 LNKSK
+478 LNKSR
-483 TQAKIPEIAPGGCV
+483 TQAKIQEIAPGGCV

-509 KDQNLVNQIIVVTDE
+509 KDQNLMNQIIVVTDE

-545 GNGTGDGT
+545 GNGSGNGNGG
-553 GNGDGTGTGSGSGN
+553 GNGDGTGIGSGN
-567 GDGSTMA
+567 NDGSTMA
-574 ASTSPKTGDPSH
+574 ASTSPKTGDTSH

-601 AAAARKMFGGNV
+601 AVAARRMFGGNA

>member
-1 MKNKIWKKILAVGI
+1 MKNRIWKKILAVGV

-34 YAAGMESGISVTQE
+34 YGAEMEGGLSVAQDAA
-48 ASWTDLE
+48 WTDLQ
-55 KFQAVVSVKVDGLAS
+55 KFQAVVSVKADGLAS
-70 LTWEKENQGYENS
+70 LTWENENQEYES
-83 GGNLSGSENSGN
+83 GDENLFSSGN
-95 QGESFAN
+95 QDGSLEN
-102 DQYDFSGEKT
+102 DQYDFS
-112 EALNAEGME
+112 
-121 ESGAFSDG
+121 D
-129 NSSSDENIPGED
+129 
-141 SSFDENTSSNT
+141 
-152 DSAEDNSATEIV
+152 
-164 PPAETI
+164 ETI

-187 PDASFVAPEGCLKE
+187 PDASFMAPEGCLKE
-201 ELPIETAGGRS
+201 ELPIETADGRS
-212 TSITGFRWKI
+212 SSITGFRWKI
-222 NQGETG
+222 NPGEQG
-228 KQLDIPVTLRE
+228 KQLKIPVTLRD
-239 EYRFPAEKQ
+239 EYRFPAEKH
-248 TVSTCQ
+248 TVPTCQ

-271 VYIVKKVAN
+271 VYIVKKVEN
-280 EKDILCKAP
+280 EKTILCKAL
-289 SRNLEIPAAN
+289 SKNLEIPAAH
-299 MDFSVEISPKEENLR
+299 MDFSVEMEAKEKALYT
-314 PGSRIHMDV
+314 GKRIHMAV

-340 QVKEQEM
+340 KVKEQEL

-354 PGLEVTE
+354 PGLEVLE
-361 SGAVLESLTAG
+361 SGAVLECLSAG
-372 ETRTLSFYIDPDL
+372 ETRTLSFYIDPDMN
-385 DQKGNLDLELCAKTE
+385 QKSNLELFAKTE
-400 NPVLLEKTAEKQ
+400 NPVSLEKAAEKQ
-412 LVLQQGK
+412 LTLQQGK
-419 AAFTVKKTADCDN
+419 ASFTVKKTADCDN

-464 AGVTATFLEQEGIT
+464 AGVTATFQEQRGIT
-478 LNKSK
+478 LNKSR
-483 TQAKIPEIAPGGCV
+483 TQAKIQEIAPGGCV

-509 KDQNLVNQIIVVTDE
+509 KDQNLMNQIIVVTDE

-545 GNGTGDGT
+545 GNGSGNGNGG
-553 GNGDGTGTGSGSGN
+553 GNGDGTGIGSGN
-567 GDGSTMA
+567 NDGSTMA
-574 ASTSPKTGDPSH
+574 ASTSPKTGDTSH

-601 AAAARKMFGGNV
+601 AVAARRMFGGNA

>member
-1 MKNKIWKKILAVGI
+1 MKNRIWKKILAVGV
-15 SLLAEAG
+15 SLLVEAG

-34 YAAGMESGISVTQE
+34 YGAEMEGGLSVAQDAA
-48 ASWTDLE
+48 WTDLQ
-55 KFQAVVSVKVDGLAS
+55 KFQAVISVKADGLAS
-70 LTWEKENQGYENS
+70 LTWENENQEYENLFS
-83 GGNLSGSENSGN
+83 SGN
-95 QGESFAN
+95 QDGSLEN
-102 DQYDFSGEKT
+102 DQYDFS
-112 EALNAEGME
+112 
-121 ESGAFSDG
+121 D
-129 NSSSDENIPGED
+129 
-141 SSFDENTSSNT
+141 
-152 DSAEDNSATEIV
+152 
-164 PPAETI
+164 ETI

-187 PDASFVAPEGCLKE
+187 PDASFMAPEGCLKE
-201 ELPIETAGGRS
+201 ELPIETADGRS
-212 TSITGFRWKI
+212 SSITGFRWKI
-222 NQGETG
+222 NSGEQG
-228 KQLDIPVTLRE
+228 KQLKIPVTLRD
-239 EYRFPAEKQ
+239 EYRFPAEKH
-248 TVSTCQ
+248 TVPTCQ

-271 VYIVKKVAN
+271 VYIVKKVEN
-280 EKDILCKAP
+280 EKNILCKAL
-289 SRNLEIPAAN
+289 SKSLEIPAAY
-299 MDFSVEISPKEENLR
+299 MDFSVEMEAKEKALYT
-314 PGSRIHMDV
+314 GKRIHMAV

-340 QVKEQEM
+340 KVKEQEL

-354 PGLEVTE
+354 PGLEVLE
-361 SGAVLESLTAG
+361 SGAVLECLSAG
-372 ETRTLSFYIDPDL
+372 ETRTLSFYIDPDM
-385 DQKGNLDLELCAKTE
+385 DQKSNLELELFAKTE
-400 NPVLLEKTAEKQ
+400 NPVSLEKAAEKQ
-412 LVLQQGK
+412 LTLQQGK
-419 AAFTVKKTADCDN
+419 ASFTVKKTADCDN

-464 AGVTATFLEQEGIT
+464 AGVTATFQEQRGIT
-478 LNKSK
+478 LNKSR
-483 TQAKIPEIAPGGCV
+483 TQAKIQEIAPGGCV

-509 KDQNLVNQIIVVTDE
+509 KDQNLMNQIIVVTDE

-545 GNGTGDGT
+545 GNGNGSGNGNGG
-553 GNGDGTGTGSGSGN
+553 GNGDGTGIGSGN
-567 GDGSTMA
+567 NDGSTMA
-574 ASTSPKTGDPSH
+574 ASTSPKTGDTSH

-601 AAAARKMFGGNV
+601 AVAARRMFGDNA

>member
-1 MKNKIWKKILAVGI
+1 MKNRIWKKILAVGV
-15 SLLAEAG
+15 SLLVEAG

-34 YAAGMESGISVTQE
+34 YGAEMEGGLSVAQDAA
-48 ASWTDLE
+48 WTDLQ
-55 KFQAVVSVKVDGLAS
+55 KFQAVISVKADGLAS
-70 LTWEKENQGYENS
+70 LTRENENQEYES
-83 GGNLSGSENSGN
+83 DDENLFSSGN
-95 QGESFAN
+95 QDGSLEN
-102 DQYDFSGEKT
+102 DQYDFS
-112 EALNAEGME
+112 
-121 ESGAFSDG
+121 D
-129 NSSSDENIPGED
+129 
-141 SSFDENTSSNT
+141 
-152 DSAEDNSATEIV
+152 
-164 PPAETI
+164 ETI

-187 PDASFVAPEGCLKE
+187 PDASFMAPEGCLKE
-201 ELPIETAGGRS
+201 ELPIETADGRS
-212 TSITGFRWKI
+212 SSITGFRWKI
-222 NQGETG
+222 NPGEQG
-228 KQLDIPVTLRE
+228 KQLKIPVTLRD
-239 EYRFPAEKQ
+239 EYRFPAEKH
-248 TVSTCQ
+248 TVPTCQ

-271 VYIVKKVAN
+271 VYIVKKVEN
-280 EKDILCKAP
+280 EKNILCKAL
-289 SRNLEIPAAN
+289 SKSLEIPAAH
-299 MDFSVEISPKEENLR
+299 MDFSVEMEAKEKALYT
-314 PGSRIHMDV
+314 GKRIHMAV

-340 QVKEQEM
+340 KVKEQEL

-354 PGLEVTE
+354 PGLEVLE
-361 SGAVLESLTAG
+361 SGAVLECLSAG
-372 ETRTLSFYIDPDL
+372 ETRTLSFYIDPDMN
-385 DQKGNLDLELCAKTE
+385 QKSNLELFAKTE
-400 NPVLLEKTAEKQ
+400 NPVSLEKAAEKQ
-412 LVLQQGK
+412 LTLQQGK
-419 AAFTVKKTADCDN
+419 ASFTVKKTADCDN

-464 AGVTATFLEQEGIT
+464 AGVTATFQEQRGIT
-478 LNKSK
+478 LNKSR
-483 TQAKIPEIAPGGCV
+483 TQAKIQEIAPGGCV

-509 KDQNLVNQIIVVTDE
+509 KDQNLMNQIIVVTDE

-545 GNGTGDGT
+545 GNGSGNGNGG
-553 GNGDGTGTGSGSGN
+553 GNGDGTGIGSGN
-567 GDGSTMA
+567 NDGSTMA
-574 ASTSPKTGDPSH
+574 ASTSPKTGDTSH

-601 AAAARKMFGGNV
+601 AVAARRMFGGNA

>member
-1 MKNKIWKKILAVGI
+1 MKNRIWKKILAVGV

-34 YAAGMESGISVTQE
+34 YGAEMEGGLSVAQDAA
-48 ASWTDLE
+48 WTDLQ
-55 KFQAVVSVKVDGLAS
+55 KFQAVISVKADGLAS
-70 LTWEKENQGYENS
+70 LTWENENQEYES
-83 GGNLSGSENSGN
+83 GDENLFSSGN
-95 QGESFAN
+95 QDGSLEN
-102 DQYDFSGEKT
+102 DQYDFS
-112 EALNAEGME
+112 
-121 ESGAFSDG
+121 D
-129 NSSSDENIPGED
+129 
-141 SSFDENTSSNT
+141 
-152 DSAEDNSATEIV
+152 
-164 PPAETI
+164 ETI
-170 PHPTSYEL
+170 SHPTSYEL

-187 PDASFVAPEGCLKE
+187 PDASFMAPEGCLKE
-201 ELPIETAGGRS
+201 ELPIETADGRS
-212 TSITGFRWKI
+212 SSITGFRWKI
-222 NQGETG
+222 NSGEQG
-228 KQLDIPVTLRE
+228 KQLKIPVTLRD
-239 EYRFPAEKQ
+239 EYRFPAEKH
-248 TVSTCQ
+248 TVPTCQ

-271 VYIVKKVAN
+271 VYIVKKVEN
-280 EKDILCKAP
+280 EKTILCKAL
-289 SRNLEIPAAN
+289 SKNLEIPAAH
-299 MDFSVEISPKEENLR
+299 MDFSVEMEAKEKALYT
-314 PGSRIHMDV
+314 GKRIHMAV

-340 QVKEQEM
+340 KVKEQEL

-354 PGLEVTE
+354 PGLEVLE
-361 SGAVLESLTAG
+361 SGAVLECLSAG
-372 ETRTLSFYIDPDL
+372 ETRTLSFYIDPDMN
-385 DQKGNLDLELCAKTE
+385 QKSNLELFAKTE
-400 NPVLLEKTAEKQ
+400 NPVSLEKAAEKQ
-412 LVLQQGK
+412 LTLQQGK
-419 AAFTVKKTADCDN
+419 ASFTVKKTADCDN

-464 AGVTATFLEQEGIT
+464 AGVTATFQEQRGIT
-478 LNKSK
+478 LNKSR
-483 TQAKIPEIAPGGCV
+483 TQAKIQEIAPGGCV

-509 KDQNLVNQIIVVTDE
+509 KDQNLMNQIIVVTDE

-545 GNGTGDGT
+545 GNGSGNGNGG
-553 GNGDGTGTGSGSGN
+553 GNGDGTGIGSGN
-567 GDGSTMA
+567 NDGSTMA
-574 ASTSPKTGDPSH
+574 ASTSPKTGDTSH

-601 AAAARKMFGGNV
+601 AVAARRMFGGNA

>member
-1 MKNKIWKKILAVGI
+1 MKNRIWKKILAVGV

-34 YAAGMESGISVTQE
+34 YGAEMEGGLSVAQDAA
-48 ASWTDLE
+48 WTDLQ
-55 KFQAVVSVKVDGLAS
+55 KFQAVISVKADGLAS
-70 LTWEKENQGYENS
+70 LTWKNENQEYES
-83 GGNLSGSENSGN
+83 GDENLFSSGN
-95 QGESFAN
+95 QDGSLEN
-102 DQYDFSGEKT
+102 DQYDFP
-112 EALNAEGME
+112 
-121 ESGAFSDG
+121 D
-129 NSSSDENIPGED
+129 
-141 SSFDENTSSNT
+141 
-152 DSAEDNSATEIV
+152 
-164 PPAETI
+164 ETI

-187 PDASFVAPEGCLKE
+187 PDASFMAPEGCLKE
-201 ELPIETAGGRS
+201 ELPIETADGRS
-212 TSITGFRWKI
+212 SSITGFRWKI
-222 NQGETG
+222 NPGEQG
-228 KQLDIPVTLRE
+228 KQLKIPVTLRD
-239 EYRFPAEKQ
+239 EYRFPAEKH
-248 TVSTCQ
+248 TVPTCQ

-271 VYIVKKVAN
+271 VYIVKKVEN
-280 EKDILCKAP
+280 EKTILCKAL
-289 SRNLEIPAAN
+289 SKSMEIPAAY
-299 MDFSVEISPKEENLR
+299 MDFSVEMEAKEKALYT
-314 PGSRIHMDV
+314 GKRIHMAV

-340 QVKEQEM
+340 KVKEQEL

-354 PGLEVTE
+354 PGLEVLE
-361 SGAVLESLTAG
+361 SGAVLESLSAG
-372 ETRTLSFYIDPDL
+372 ETRILSFYIDPDM
-385 DQKGNLDLELCAKTE
+385 DQKSNLELFAKTE
-400 NPVLLEKTAEKQ
+400 NPVSLEKAAEKQ
-412 LVLQQGK
+412 LTLQQGK
-419 AAFTVKKTADCDN
+419 ASFTVKKTADCDN

-464 AGVTATFLEQEGIT
+464 AGVTATFQEQRGIT
-478 LNKSK
+478 LNKSR
-483 TQAKIPEIAPGGCV
+483 TQAKIQEIAPGGCV

-509 KDQNLVNQIIVVTDE
+509 KDQNLMNQIIVVTDE

-545 GNGTGDGT
+545 GNGSGNGNGG
-553 GNGDGTGTGSGSGN
+553 GNGDGTGIGSGN
-567 GDGSTMA
+567 NDGSTMA
-574 ASTSPKTGDPSH
+574 ASTSPKTGDTSH

-601 AAAARKMFGGNV
+601 AVAARRMFGGNA

>member
-1 MKNKIWKKILAVGI
+1 MKNRIWKKILAVGV

-34 YAAGMESGISVTQE
+34 YGAEMEGGLSVAQDAA
-48 ASWTDLE
+48 WTDLQ
-55 KFQAVVSVKVDGLAS
+55 KFQAVVSVKADGLAS
-70 LTWEKENQGYENS
+70 LTWENENQEYES
-83 GGNLSGSENSGN
+83 GDENLFSSGN
-95 QGESFAN
+95 QDESLEN
-102 DQYDFSGEKT
+102 DQYDFS
-112 EALNAEGME
+112 
-121 ESGAFSDG
+121 D
-129 NSSSDENIPGED
+129 
-141 SSFDENTSSNT
+141 
-152 DSAEDNSATEIV
+152 
-164 PPAETI
+164 ETI

-187 PDASFVAPEGCLKE
+187 PDASFMAPEGCLKE
-201 ELPIETAGGRS
+201 ELPIETADGRS
-212 TSITGFRWKI
+212 SSITGFRWKI
-222 NQGETG
+222 NPGEQG
-228 KQLDIPVTLRE
+228 KQLKIPVTLRD
-239 EYRFPAEKQ
+239 EYRFPAEKH
-248 TVSTCQ
+248 TVPTCQ

-271 VYIVKKVAN
+271 VYIVKKVEN
-280 EKDILCKAP
+280 EKNILCKAL
-289 SRNLEIPAAN
+289 SKNLEIPAAY
-299 MDFSVEISPKEENLR
+299 MDFSVEMEAREKELYT
-314 PGSRIHMDV
+314 GKRIHMVV

-328 GQVPF
+328 GQIPF

-340 QVKEQEM
+340 KIKEQEL

-354 PGLEVTE
+354 PGLEVSE
-361 SGAVLESLTAG
+361 SGAVLECLSAG
-372 ETRTLSFYIDPDL
+372 ETRTLSFYIDPDMN
-385 DQKGNLDLELCAKTE
+385 QKSNLELFAKTE
-400 NPVLLEKTAEKQ
+400 NPVSLEKAAEKQ
-412 LVLQQGK
+412 LTLQQGK
-419 AAFTVKKTADCDN
+419 ASFTVKKTADCDN

-464 AGVTATFLEQEGIT
+464 AGVTATFQEQRGIT
-478 LNKSK
+478 LNKSR
-483 TQAKIPEIAPGGCV
+483 TQAKIQEIAPGGCV

-509 KDQNLVNQIIVVTDE
+509 KDQNLMNQIIVVTDE

-545 GNGTGDGT
+545 GNGSGNGNGG
-553 GNGDGTGTGSGSGN
+553 GNGDGTGIGSGN
-567 GDGSTMA
+567 NDGSTMA
-574 ASTSPKTGDPSH
+574 ASTSPKTGDTSH

-601 AAAARKMFGGNV
+601 AVAARRMFGDNA

>member
-1 MKNKIWKKILAVGI
+1 MKNRIWKKILAVGV

-34 YAAGMESGISVTQE
+34 YGAEMEGGLSVAQDAA
-48 ASWTDLE
+48 WTDLQ
-55 KFQAVVSVKVDGLAS
+55 KFQAVISVKADGLAS
-70 LTWEKENQGYENS
+70 LTWENENQEYENLFS
-83 GGNLSGSENSGN
+83 SGN
-95 QGESFAN
+95 QDGSLEN
-102 DQYDFSGEKT
+102 DQYDFS
-112 EALNAEGME
+112 
-121 ESGAFSDG
+121 D
-129 NSSSDENIPGED
+129 
-141 SSFDENTSSNT
+141 
-152 DSAEDNSATEIV
+152 
-164 PPAETI
+164 ETI

-187 PDASFVAPEGCLKE
+187 PDASFMAPEGCLKE
-201 ELPIETAGGRS
+201 ELPIETADGRS
-212 TSITGFRWKI
+212 SSITGFRWKI
-222 NQGETG
+222 NPGEQG
-228 KQLDIPVTLRE
+228 KQLKIPVTLRD
-239 EYRFPAEKQ
+239 EYRFPAEKH
-248 TVSTCQ
+248 TVPTCQ

-271 VYIVKKVAN
+271 VYIVKKVEN
-280 EKDILCKAP
+280 EKNILCKAL
-289 SRNLEIPAAN
+289 SKSLEIPAAY
-299 MDFSVEISPKEENLR
+299 MDFSVEMEAKEKALYT
-314 PGSRIHMDV
+314 GKRIHMAV

-340 QVKEQEM
+340 KVKEQEL

-354 PGLEVTE
+354 PGLEVLE
-361 SGAVLESLTAG
+361 SGAVLECLSAG
-372 ETRTLSFYIDPDL
+372 ETRTLSFYIDPDM
-385 DQKGNLDLELCAKTE
+385 DQKSNLELELFAKTE
-400 NPVLLEKTAEKQ
+400 NPVSLEKAAEKQ
-412 LVLQQGK
+412 LTLQQGK
-419 AAFTVKKTADCDN
+419 ASFTVKKTADCDN

-464 AGVTATFLEQEGIT
+464 AGVTATFQEQRGIT
-478 LNKSK
+478 LNKSR
-483 TQAKIPEIAPGGCV
+483 TQAKIQEIAPGGCV

-509 KDQNLVNQIIVVTDE
+509 KDQNLMNQIIVVTDE

-545 GNGTGDGT
+545 GNGSGNGNGG
-553 GNGDGTGTGSGSGN
+553 GNGDGTGIGSGN
-567 GDGSTMA
+567 NDGSTMA
-574 ASTSPKTGDPSH
+574 ASTSPKTGDTSH

-601 AAAARKMFGGNV
+601 AVAARRMFGGNA

>member
-1 MKNKIWKKILAVGI
+1 MKNRIWKKILAVGV

-34 YAAGMESGISVTQE
+34 YGAEMEGGLSVAQDAA
-48 ASWTDLE
+48 WTDLQ
-55 KFQAVVSVKVDGLAS
+55 KFQAVISVKADGLAS
-70 LTWEKENQGYENS
+70 LTWKNENQEYES
-83 GGNLSGSENSGN
+83 DDENLFSSGN
-95 QGESFAN
+95 QDGSLEN
-102 DQYDFSGEKT
+102 DQYDFS
-112 EALNAEGME
+112 
-121 ESGAFSDG
+121 D
-129 NSSSDENIPGED
+129 
-141 SSFDENTSSNT
+141 
-152 DSAEDNSATEIV
+152 
-164 PPAETI
+164 ETI

-187 PDASFVAPEGCLKE
+187 PDASFMAPEGCLKE
-201 ELPIETAGGRS
+201 ELPIETADGRS
-212 TSITGFRWKI
+212 SSITGFRWKI
-222 NQGETG
+222 NPGEQG
-228 KQLDIPVTLRE
+228 KQLKIPVTLRD
-239 EYRFPAEKQ
+239 EYRFPAEKH
-248 TVSTCQ
+248 TVPTCQ

-271 VYIVKKVAN
+271 VYIVKKVEN
-280 EKDILCKAP
+280 EKTILCKAL
-289 SRNLEIPAAN
+289 SKNLEIPAAH
-299 MDFSVEISPKEENLR
+299 MDFSVEMEAKEKALYT
-314 PGSRIHMDV
+314 GKRIHMAV

-340 QVKEQEM
+340 KVKEQEL

-354 PGLEVTE
+354 PGLEVLE
-361 SGAVLESLTAG
+361 SGAVLECLSAG
-372 ETRTLSFYIDPDL
+372 ETRTLSFYIDPDMN
-385 DQKGNLDLELCAKTE
+385 QKSNLELFAKTE
-400 NPVLLEKTAEKQ
+400 NPVSLEKAAEKQ
-412 LVLQQGK
+412 LTLQQGK
-419 AAFTVKKTADCDN
+419 ASFTVKKTADCDN

-464 AGVTATFLEQEGIT
+464 AGVTATFQEQRGRT
-478 LNKSK
+478 LNKSR
-483 TQAKIPEIAPGGCV
+483 TQAKIQEIAPGGCV

-509 KDQNLVNQIIVVTDE
+509 KDQNLMNQIIVVTDE

-545 GNGTGDGT
+545 GNGSGNGNGG
-553 GNGDGTGTGSGSGN
+553 GNGDGTGIGSGN
-567 GDGSTMA
+567 NDGSTMA
-574 ASTSPKTGDPSH
+574 ASTSPKTGDTSH

-601 AAAARKMFGGNV
+601 AVAARRMFGDNA

>member
-1 MKNKIWKKILAVGI
+1 MKNRIWKKILAVGV

-34 YAAGMESGISVTQE
+34 YGAEMEGGLSVAQDAA
-48 ASWTDLE
+48 WTDLQ
-55 KFQAVVSVKVDGLAS
+55 KFQAVISVKADGLAS
-70 LTWEKENQGYENS
+70 LTWENENQEYENLFS
-83 GGNLSGSENSGN
+83 SGN
-95 QGESFAN
+95 QDGSLEN
-102 DQYDFSGEKT
+102 DQYDFS
-112 EALNAEGME
+112 
-121 ESGAFSDG
+121 D
-129 NSSSDENIPGED
+129 
-141 SSFDENTSSNT
+141 
-152 DSAEDNSATEIV
+152 
-164 PPAETI
+164 ETI

-187 PDASFVAPEGCLKE
+187 PDASFMAPEGCLKE
-201 ELPIETAGGRS
+201 ELPIETADGRS
-212 TSITGFRWKI
+212 SSITGFRWKI
-222 NQGETG
+222 NPGEQG
-228 KQLDIPVTLRE
+228 KQLKIPVTLRD
-239 EYRFPAEKQ
+239 EYRFPAEKH
-248 TVSTCQ
+248 TVPTCQ

-271 VYIVKKVAN
+271 VYIVKKVEN
-280 EKDILCKAP
+280 EKTILCKAL
-289 SRNLEIPAAN
+289 SKNLEIPAAH
-299 MDFSVEISPKEENLR
+299 MDFSVEMEAKEKALYT
-314 PGSRIHMDV
+314 GKRIHMAV

-340 QVKEQEM
+340 KVKEQEL

-354 PGLEVTE
+354 PDLEVLE
-361 SGAVLESLTAG
+361 SGAVLECLSAG
-372 ETRTLSFYIDPDL
+372 ETRTLSFYIDPDMN
-385 DQKGNLDLELCAKTE
+385 QKSNLELELFAKTE
-400 NPVLLEKTAEKQ
+400 NPVSLEKAAEKQ
-412 LVLQQGK
+412 LTLQQGK
-419 AAFTVKKTADCDN
+419 ASFTVKKTADCDN

-464 AGVTATFLEQEGIT
+464 AGVTATFQEQRGIT
-478 LNKSK
+478 LNKSR
-483 TQAKIPEIAPGGCV
+483 TQAKIQEIAPGGCV

-509 KDQNLVNQIIVVTDE
+509 KDQNLMNQIIVVTDE

-545 GNGTGDGT
+545 GNGSGNGNGG
-553 GNGDGTGTGSGSGN
+553 GNGDGTGIGSGN
-567 GDGSTMA
+567 NDGSTMA
-574 ASTSPKTGDPSH
+574 ASTSPKTGDTSH

-601 AAAARKMFGGNV
+601 AVAARRMFGDNA

>member
-1 MKNKIWKKILAVGI
+1 MKNRIWKKILAVGV

-34 YAAGMESGISVTQE
+34 YGAEMEGGLSVAQDAA
-48 ASWTDLE
+48 WTDLQ
-55 KFQAVVSVKVDGLAS
+55 KFQAVISVKADGLAS
-70 LTWEKENQGYENS
+70 LTWENENQEYENLFS
-83 GGNLSGSENSGN
+83 SGN
-95 QGESFAN
+95 QDGSLEN
-102 DQYDFSGEKT
+102 DQYDFS
-112 EALNAEGME
+112 
-121 ESGAFSDG
+121 D
-129 NSSSDENIPGED
+129 
-141 SSFDENTSSNT
+141 
-152 DSAEDNSATEIV
+152 
-164 PPAETI
+164 ETI

-187 PDASFVAPEGCLKE
+187 PDASFMAPEGCLKE
-201 ELPIETAGGRS
+201 ELPIETADGRS
-212 TSITGFRWKI
+212 SSITGFRWKI
-222 NQGETG
+222 NPGEQG
-228 KQLDIPVTLRE
+228 KQLKIPVTLRD
-239 EYRFPAEKQ
+239 EYRFPAEKH
-248 TVSTCQ
+248 TVPTCQ

-271 VYIVKKVAN
+271 VYIVKKVEN
-280 EKDILCKAP
+280 EKTILCKAL
-289 SRNLEIPAAN
+289 SKNLEIPAAH
-299 MDFSVEISPKEENLR
+299 MDFSVEMEAKEKALYT
-314 PGSRIHMDV
+314 GKRIHMAV

-340 QVKEQEM
+340 KVKEQEL

-354 PGLEVTE
+354 PGLEVLE
-361 SGAVLESLTAG
+361 SGAVLECLSAG
-372 ETRTLSFYIDPDL
+372 ETRTLSFYIDPDMN
-385 DQKGNLDLELCAKTE
+385 QKSNLELELFAKTE
-400 NPVLLEKTAEKQ
+400 NPVSLEKAAEKQ
-412 LVLQQGK
+412 LTLQQGK
-419 AAFTVKKTADCDN
+419 ASFTVKKTADCDN

-464 AGVTATFLEQEGIT
+464 AGVTATFQEQRGIT
-478 LNKSK
+478 LNKSR
-483 TQAKIPEIAPGGCV
+483 TQAKIQEIAPGGCV

-509 KDQNLVNQIIVVTDE
+509 KDQNLMNQIIVVTDE

-545 GNGTGDGT
+545 GNGSGNGNGG
-553 GNGDGTGTGSGSGN
+553 GNGDGTGIGSGN
-567 GDGSTMA
+567 NDGSTMA
-574 ASTSPKTGDPSH
+574 ASTSPKTGDTSH

-601 AAAARKMFGGNV
+601 AVAARRMFGGNA

>member
-1 MKNKIWKKILAVGI
+1 MKNRIWKKILAVGV

-34 YAAGMESGISVTQE
+34 YGAEMEGGLSVAQDAA
-48 ASWTDLE
+48 WTDLQ
-55 KFQAVVSVKVDGLAS
+55 KFQAVISVKADGLAS
-70 LTWEKENQGYENS
+70 LTWENENQEYES
-83 GGNLSGSENSGN
+83 GDENLFSSGN
-95 QGESFAN
+95 QDGSLEN
-102 DQYDFSGEKT
+102 DQYDFS
-112 EALNAEGME
+112 
-121 ESGAFSDG
+121 D
-129 NSSSDENIPGED
+129 
-141 SSFDENTSSNT
+141 
-152 DSAEDNSATEIV
+152 
-164 PPAETI
+164 ETI
-170 PHPTSYEL
+170 SHPTSYEL

-187 PDASFVAPEGCLKE
+187 PDASFMAPEGCLKE
-201 ELPIETAGGRS
+201 ELPIETADGRS
-212 TSITGFRWKI
+212 SSITGFRWKI
-222 NQGETG
+222 NPGEQG
-228 KQLDIPVTLRE
+228 KQLKIPVTLRD
-239 EYRFPAEKQ
+239 EYRFPAEKH
-248 TVSTCQ
+248 TVPTCQ

-271 VYIVKKVAN
+271 VYIVKKVEN
-280 EKDILCKAP
+280 EKNILCKAL
-289 SRNLEIPAAN
+289 SKSLEIPAAH
-299 MDFSVEISPKEENLR
+299 MDFSVEMEAKEKALYT
-314 PGSRIHMDV
+314 GKRIHMAV

-340 QVKEQEM
+340 KVKEQEL

-354 PGLEVTE
+354 PGLEVLE
-361 SGAVLESLTAG
+361 SGAVLECLSAG
-372 ETRTLSFYIDPDL
+372 ETRTLSFYIDPDMN
-385 DQKGNLDLELCAKTE
+385 QKSNLELFAKTE
-400 NPVLLEKTAEKQ
+400 NPVSLEKAAEKQ
-412 LVLQQGK
+412 LTLQQGK
-419 AAFTVKKTADCDN
+419 ASFTVKKTADCDN

-464 AGVTATFLEQEGIT
+464 AGVTATFQEQRGIT
-478 LNKSK
+478 LNKSR
-483 TQAKIPEIAPGGCV
+483 TQAKIQEIAPGGCV

-509 KDQNLVNQIIVVTDE
+509 KDQNLMNQIIVVTDE

-545 GNGTGDGT
+545 GSGNGSGNGNGG
-553 GNGDGTGTGSGSGN
+553 GNGDGTGIGSGN
-567 GDGSTMA
+567 NDGSTMA
-574 ASTSPKTGDPSH
+574 ASTSPKTGDTSH

-601 AAAARKMFGGNV
+601 AVAARRMFGDNA

>member
-1 MKNKIWKKILAVGI
+1 MKNRIWKKILAVGV

-34 YAAGMESGISVTQE
+34 YGAEMEGGLSVAQDAA
-48 ASWTDLE
+48 WTDLQ
-55 KFQAVVSVKVDGLAS
+55 KFQAVISVKADGLAS
-70 LTWEKENQGYENS
+70 LTWENENQEYENLFS
-83 GGNLSGSENSGN
+83 SGN
-95 QGESFAN
+95 QDGSLEN
-102 DQYDFSGEKT
+102 DQYDFS
-112 EALNAEGME
+112 
-121 ESGAFSDG
+121 D
-129 NSSSDENIPGED
+129 
-141 SSFDENTSSNT
+141 
-152 DSAEDNSATEIV
+152 
-164 PPAETI
+164 ETI

-187 PDASFVAPEGCLKE
+187 PDASFMAPEGCLKE
-201 ELPIETAGGRS
+201 ELPIETADGRS
-212 TSITGFRWKI
+212 SSITGFRWKI
-222 NQGETG
+222 NPGEQG
-228 KQLDIPVTLRE
+228 KQLKIPVTLRD
-239 EYRFPAEKQ
+239 EYRFPAEKH
-248 TVSTCQ
+248 TVPTCQ

-271 VYIVKKVAN
+271 VYIVKKVEN
-280 EKDILCKAP
+280 EKNILCKAL
-289 SRNLEIPAAN
+289 SKSLEIPAAY
-299 MDFSVEISPKEENLR
+299 MDFSVEMEAKEKALYT
-314 PGSRIHMDV
+314 GKRIHMAV

-340 QVKEQEM
+340 KVKEQEL

-354 PGLEVTE
+354 PGLEVSE
-361 SGAVLESLTAG
+361 SGAVLESLSAG
-372 ETRTLSFYIDPDL
+372 ETRILSFYIDPDM
-385 DQKGNLDLELCAKTE
+385 DQKSNLELELFAKTE
-400 NPVLLEKTAEKQ
+400 NPVSLEKAAEKQ
-412 LVLQQGK
+412 LTLQQGK
-419 AAFTVKKTADCDN
+419 ASFTVKKTADCDN

-464 AGVTATFLEQEGIT
+464 AGVTATFQEQRGIT
-478 LNKSK
+478 LNKSR
-483 TQAKIPEIAPGGCV
+483 TQAKIQEIAPGGCV

-509 KDQNLVNQIIVVTDE
+509 KDQNLMNQIIVVTDE

-545 GNGTGDGT
+545 GNGSGNGNGG
-553 GNGDGTGTGSGSGN
+553 GNGDGTGIGSGN
-567 GDGSTMA
+567 NDGSTMA
-574 ASTSPKTGDPSH
+574 ASTSPKTGDTSH

-601 AAAARKMFGGNV
+601 AVAARRMFGGNA

>member
-1 MKNKIWKKILAVGI
+1 MKNRIWKKILAVGV

-34 YAAGMESGISVTQE
+34 YGAEMEGGLSVAQDAA
-48 ASWTDLE
+48 WTDLQ
-55 KFQAVVSVKVDGLAS
+55 KFQAVISVKADGLAS
-70 LTWEKENQGYENS
+70 LTWENENQEYENLFS
-83 GGNLSGSENSGN
+83 SGN
-95 QGESFAN
+95 QDGSLEN
-102 DQYDFSGEKT
+102 DQYDFS
-112 EALNAEGME
+112 
-121 ESGAFSDG
+121 D
-129 NSSSDENIPGED
+129 
-141 SSFDENTSSNT
+141 
-152 DSAEDNSATEIV
+152 
-164 PPAETI
+164 ETI
-170 PHPTSYEL
+170 SHPTSYEL

-187 PDASFVAPEGCLKE
+187 PDASFMAPEGCLKE
-201 ELPIETAGGRS
+201 ELPIETADGRS
-212 TSITGFRWKI
+212 SSITGFRWKI
-222 NQGETG
+222 NPGEQG
-228 KQLDIPVTLRE
+228 KQLKIPVTLRD
-239 EYRFPAEKQ
+239 EYRFPAEKH
-248 TVSTCQ
+248 TVPTCQ

-271 VYIVKKVAN
+271 VYIVKKVEN
-280 EKDILCKAP
+280 EKTILCKAL
-289 SRNLEIPAAN
+289 SKNLEIPAAH
-299 MDFSVEISPKEENLR
+299 MDFSVEMEAKEKALYT
-314 PGSRIHMDV
+314 GKRIHMAV

-340 QVKEQEM
+340 KVKEQEL

-354 PGLEVTE
+354 PGLEVLE
-361 SGAVLESLTAG
+361 SGAVLECLSAG
-372 ETRTLSFYIDPDL
+372 ETRTLSFYIDPDMN
-385 DQKGNLDLELCAKTE
+385 QKSNLELELFAKTE
-400 NPVLLEKTAEKQ
+400 NPVSLEKAAEKQ
-412 LVLQQGK
+412 LTLQQGK
-419 AAFTVKKTADCDN
+419 ASFTVKKTADCDN

-464 AGVTATFLEQEGIT
+464 AGVTATFQEQRGIT
-478 LNKSK
+478 LNKSR
-483 TQAKIPEIAPGGCV
+483 TQAKIQEIAPGGCV

-509 KDQNLVNQIIVVTDE
+509 KDQNLMNQIIVVTDE

-545 GNGTGDGT
+545 GNGSGNGNGG
-553 GNGDGTGTGSGSGN
+553 GNGDGTGIGSGN
-567 GDGSTMA
+567 NDGSTMA
-574 ASTSPKTGDPSH
+574 ASTSPKTGDTSQ

-601 AAAARKMFGGNV
+601 AVAARRMFGDNA

>member
-1 MKNKIWKKILAVGI
+1 MKNRIWKKILAVGV

-34 YAAGMESGISVTQE
+34 YGAEMEGGLSVAQDAA
-48 ASWTDLE
+48 WTDLQ
-55 KFQAVVSVKVDGLAS
+55 KFQAVISVKADGLAS
-70 LTWEKENQGYENS
+70 LTRENENQEYES
-83 GGNLSGSENSGN
+83 DDENLFSSGN
-95 QGESFAN
+95 QDGRLEN
-102 DQYDFSGEKT
+102 DQYDFS
-112 EALNAEGME
+112 
-121 ESGAFSDG
+121 D
-129 NSSSDENIPGED
+129 
-141 SSFDENTSSNT
+141 
-152 DSAEDNSATEIV
+152 
-164 PPAETI
+164 ETI

-187 PDASFVAPEGCLKE
+187 PDASFMAPEGCLKE
-201 ELPIETAGGRS
+201 ELPIETADGRS
-212 TSITGFRWKI
+212 SSITGFRWKI
-222 NQGETG
+222 NPGEQG
-228 KQLDIPVTLRE
+228 KQLKIPVTLRD
-239 EYRFPAEKQ
+239 EYHFPAEKH
-248 TVSTCQ
+248 TVPTCQ

-271 VYIVKKVAN
+271 VYIVKKVEN
-280 EKDILCKAP
+280 EKTILCKAL
-289 SRNLEIPAAN
+289 SKNLEIPAAH
-299 MDFSVEISPKEENLR
+299 MDFSVEMEAKEKALYT
-314 PGSRIHMDV
+314 GKRIHMAV

-340 QVKEQEM
+340 KVKEQEL

-354 PGLEVTE
+354 PGLEVLE
-361 SGAVLESLTAG
+361 SGAVLECLSAG
-372 ETRTLSFYIDPDL
+372 ETRTLSFYIDPDMN
-385 DQKGNLDLELCAKTE
+385 QKSNLELFAKTE
-400 NPVLLEKTAEKQ
+400 NPVSLEKAAEKQ
-412 LVLQQGK
+412 LTLQQGK
-419 AAFTVKKTADCDN
+419 ASFTVKKTADCDN

-464 AGVTATFLEQEGIT
+464 AGVTATFQEQRGIT
-478 LNKSK
+478 LNKSR
-483 TQAKIPEIAPGGCV
+483 TQAKIQEIAPGGCV

-509 KDQNLVNQIIVVTDE
+509 KDQNLMNQIIVVTDE

-545 GNGTGDGT
+545 GNGSGNGNGG
-553 GNGDGTGTGSGSGN
+553 GNGDGTGIGSGN
-567 GDGSTMA
+567 NDGSTMA
-574 ASTSPKTGDPSH
+574 ASTSPKTGDTSH

-601 AAAARKMFGGNV
+601 AVAARRMFGGNA

>member
-1 MKNKIWKKILAVGI
+1 MKNRIWKKILAVGV

-34 YAAGMESGISVTQE
+34 YGAEMEGGLSVAQDAA
-48 ASWTDLE
+48 WTDLQ
-55 KFQAVVSVKVDGLAS
+55 KFQAVISVKADGLAS
-70 LTWEKENQGYENS
+70 LTRENENQEYES
-83 GGNLSGSENSGN
+83 DDENLFSSGN
-95 QGESFAN
+95 QDGRLEN
-102 DQYDFSGEKT
+102 DQYDFS
-112 EALNAEGME
+112 
-121 ESGAFSDG
+121 D
-129 NSSSDENIPGED
+129 
-141 SSFDENTSSNT
+141 
-152 DSAEDNSATEIV
+152 
-164 PPAETI
+164 ETI

-187 PDASFVAPEGCLKE
+187 PDASFMAPEGCLKE
-201 ELPIETAGGRS
+201 ELPIETADGRS
-212 TSITGFRWKI
+212 SSITGFRWKI
-222 NQGETG
+222 NPGEQG
-228 KQLDIPVTLRE
+228 KQLKIPVTLRD
-239 EYRFPAEKQ
+239 EYRFPAEKH
-248 TVSTCQ
+248 TVPTCQ

-271 VYIVKKVAN
+271 VYIVKKVEN
-280 EKDILCKAP
+280 EKTILCKAL
-289 SRNLEIPAAN
+289 SKNLEIPAAH
-299 MDFSVEISPKEENLR
+299 MDFSVEMEAKEKALYT
-314 PGSRIHMDV
+314 GKRIHMAV

-340 QVKEQEM
+340 KVKEQEL

-354 PGLEVTE
+354 PGLEVLE
-361 SGAVLESLTAG
+361 SGAVLECLSAG
-372 ETRTLSFYIDPDL
+372 ETRTLSFYIDPDMN
-385 DQKGNLDLELCAKTE
+385 QKSNLELFAKTE
-400 NPVLLEKTAEKQ
+400 NPVSLEKAAEKQ
-412 LVLQQGK
+412 LTLQQGK
-419 AAFTVKKTADCDN
+419 ASFTVKKTADCDN

-464 AGVTATFLEQEGIT
+464 AGVTATFQEQRGIT
-478 LNKSK
+478 LNKSR
-483 TQAKIPEIAPGGCV
+483 TQAKIQEIAPGGCV

-509 KDQNLVNQIIVVTDE
+509 KDQNLMNQIIVVTDE

-545 GNGTGDGT
+545 GNGNGSGNGNGG
-553 GNGDGTGTGSGSGN
+553 GNGDGTGIGSGN
-567 GDGSTMA
+567 NDGSTMA
-574 ASTSPKTGDPSH
+574 ASTSPKTGDTSH

-601 AAAARKMFGGNV
+601 AVAARRMFGGNA

>member
-1 MKNKIWKKILAVGI
+1 MKNRIWKKILAVGV

-34 YAAGMESGISVTQE
+34 YGAEMEGGLSVAQDAA
-48 ASWTDLE
+48 WTDLQ
-55 KFQAVVSVKVDGLAS
+55 KFQAVISVKADGLAS
-70 LTWEKENQGYENS
+70 LTWENENQEYENLFS
-83 GGNLSGSENSGN
+83 SGN
-95 QGESFAN
+95 QDGSLEN
-102 DQYDFSGEKT
+102 DQYDFS
-112 EALNAEGME
+112 
-121 ESGAFSDG
+121 D
-129 NSSSDENIPGED
+129 
-141 SSFDENTSSNT
+141 
-152 DSAEDNSATEIV
+152 
-164 PPAETI
+164 ETI
-170 PHPTSYEL
+170 SHPTSYEL

-187 PDASFVAPEGCLKE
+187 PDASFMAPEGCLKE
-201 ELPIETAGGRS
+201 ELPIETADGRS
-212 TSITGFRWKI
+212 SSITGFRWKI
-222 NQGETG
+222 NSGEQG
-228 KQLDIPVTLRE
+228 KQLKIPVTLRD
-239 EYRFPAEKQ
+239 EYRFPAEKH
-248 TVSTCQ
+248 TVPTCQ

-271 VYIVKKVAN
+271 VYIVKKVEN
-280 EKDILCKAP
+280 EKNILCKAL
-289 SRNLEIPAAN
+289 SKSLEIPAAH
-299 MDFSVEISPKEENLR
+299 MDFSVEMEAKEKALYT
-314 PGSRIHMDV
+314 GKRIHMAV

-340 QVKEQEM
+340 KVKEQEL

-354 PGLEVTE
+354 PGLEVSE
-361 SGAVLESLTAG
+361 SGAVLESLSAG
-372 ETRTLSFYIDPDL
+372 ETRILSFYIDPDM
-385 DQKGNLDLELCAKTE
+385 DQKSNLELELFAKTE
-400 NPVLLEKTAEKQ
+400 NPVSLEKAAEKQ
-412 LVLQQGK
+412 LTLQQGK
-419 AAFTVKKTADCDN
+419 ASFTVKKTADCDN

-464 AGVTATFLEQEGIT
+464 AGVTATFQEQRGIT
-478 LNKSK
+478 LNKSR
-483 TQAKIPEIAPGGCV
+483 TQAKIQEIAPGGCV

-509 KDQNLVNQIIVVTDE
+509 KDQNLMNQIIVVTDE

-545 GNGTGDGT
+545 GNGSGNGNGG
-553 GNGDGTGTGSGSGN
+553 GNGDGTGIGSGN
-567 GDGSTMA
+567 NDGSTMA
-574 ASTSPKTGDPSH
+574 ASTSPKTGDTSH

-601 AAAARKMFGGNV
+601 AVAARRMFGGNA

>member
-1 MKNKIWKKILAVGI
+1 MKNRIWKKILAVGV

-34 YAAGMESGISVTQE
+34 YGAEMEGGLSVAQDAA
-48 ASWTDLE
+48 WTDLQ
-55 KFQAVVSVKVDGLAS
+55 KFQAVISVKADGLAS
-70 LTWEKENQGYENS
+70 LTWENENQEYENLFS
-83 GGNLSGSENSGN
+83 SGN
-95 QGESFAN
+95 QDGSLEN
-102 DQYDFSGEKT
+102 DQYDFS
-112 EALNAEGME
+112 
-121 ESGAFSDG
+121 D
-129 NSSSDENIPGED
+129 
-141 SSFDENTSSNT
+141 
-152 DSAEDNSATEIV
+152 
-164 PPAETI
+164 ETI

-187 PDASFVAPEGCLKE
+187 PDASFMAPEGCLKE
-201 ELPIETAGGRS
+201 ELPIETADGRS
-212 TSITGFRWKI
+212 SSITGFRWKI
-222 NQGETG
+222 NPGEQG
-228 KQLDIPVTLRE
+228 KQLKIPVTLRD
-239 EYRFPAEKQ
+239 EYCFPAEKH
-248 TVSTCQ
+248 TVPTCQ

-271 VYIVKKVAN
+271 VYIVKKVEN
-280 EKDILCKAP
+280 EKTILCKAL
-289 SRNLEIPAAN
+289 SKNLEIPAAH
-299 MDFSVEISPKEENLR
+299 MDFSVEMEAKEKALYT
-314 PGSRIHMDV
+314 GKRIHMAV

-340 QVKEQEM
+340 KVKEQEL

-354 PGLEVTE
+354 PGLEVLE
-361 SGAVLESLTAG
+361 SGAVLECLSAG
-372 ETRTLSFYIDPDL
+372 ETRTLSFYIDPDMN
-385 DQKGNLDLELCAKTE
+385 QKSNLELELFAKTE
-400 NPVLLEKTAEKQ
+400 NPVSLEKAAEKQ
-412 LVLQQGK
+412 LTLQQGK
-419 AAFTVKKTADCDN
+419 ASFTVKKTADCDN

-464 AGVTATFLEQEGIT
+464 AGVTATFQEQRGIT
-478 LNKSK
+478 LNKSR
-483 TQAKIPEIAPGGCV
+483 TQAKIQEIAPGGCV

-509 KDQNLVNQIIVVTDE
+509 KDQNLMNQIIVVTDE

-545 GNGTGDGT
+545 GNGSGNGNGG
-553 GNGDGTGTGSGSGN
+553 GNGDGTGIGSGN
-567 GDGSTMA
+567 NDGSTMA
-574 ASTSPKTGDPSH
+574 ASTSPKTGDTSH

-601 AAAARKMFGGNV
+601 AVAARRMFGDNA

>member
-1 MKNKIWKKILAVGI
+1 MKNRIWKKILAVGV

-34 YAAGMESGISVTQE
+34 YGAEMEGGLSVAQDAA
-48 ASWTDLE
+48 WTDLQ
-55 KFQAVVSVKVDGLAS
+55 KFQAVISVKADGLAS
-70 LTWEKENQGYENS
+70 LTRENENQEYES
-83 GGNLSGSENSGN
+83 DDENLFSSGN
-95 QGESFAN
+95 QDGRLEN
-102 DQYDFSGEKT
+102 DQYDFS
-112 EALNAEGME
+112 
-121 ESGAFSDG
+121 D
-129 NSSSDENIPGED
+129 
-141 SSFDENTSSNT
+141 
-152 DSAEDNSATEIV
+152 
-164 PPAETI
+164 ETI

-187 PDASFVAPEGCLKE
+187 PDASFMAPEGCLKE
-201 ELPIETAGGRS
+201 ELPIETADGRS
-212 TSITGFRWKI
+212 SSITGFRWKI
-222 NQGETG
+222 NPGEQG
-228 KQLDIPVTLRE
+228 KQLKIPVTLRD
-239 EYRFPAEKQ
+239 EYRFPAEKH
-248 TVSTCQ
+248 TVPTCQ

-271 VYIVKKVAN
+271 VYIVKKVEN
-280 EKDILCKAP
+280 EKNILCKAL
-289 SRNLEIPAAN
+289 SKNLEIPAAY
-299 MDFSVEISPKEENLR
+299 MDFLVEMEAREKELYT
-314 PGSRIHMDV
+314 GKRIHMAV

-340 QVKEQEM
+340 KVKEQEL

-354 PGLEVTE
+354 PGLEVSE
-361 SGAVLESLTAG
+361 SGAVLECLSAG
-372 ETRTLSFYIDPDL
+372 ETRTLSFYIDPDMN
-385 DQKGNLDLELCAKTE
+385 QKSNLELFAKTE
-400 NPVLLEKTAEKQ
+400 NPVSLEKAAEKQ
-412 LVLQQGK
+412 LTLQQGK
-419 AAFTVKKTADCDN
+419 ASFTVKKTADCDN

-464 AGVTATFLEQEGIT
+464 AGVTATFQEQRGIT
-478 LNKSK
+478 LNKSR
-483 TQAKIPEIAPGGCV
+483 TQAKIQEIAPGGCV

-509 KDQNLVNQIIVVTDE
+509 KDQNLMNQIIVVTDE

-545 GNGTGDGT
+545 GNGSGNGNGG
-553 GNGDGTGTGSGSGN
+553 GNGDGTGIGSGN
-567 GDGSTMA
+567 NDGSTMA
-574 ASTSPKTGDPSH
+574 ASTSPKTGDTSH

-601 AAAARKMFGGNV
+601 AVAARRMFGGNA